1 MLYLIISFFTV
12 AWADAPQ
19 AVGQSQPVGS
29 VKKEAPAVGVPEI
42 PTGGI
47 GQPRAEPSV
56 KKTDPFDDLSFL
68 DHLDDH
74 NHPVSDEDT
83 LSQDWDTHMQDFQ
96 ADLMVTVQVAPNSQ
110 EFFFEDVTEVGIK
123 LRGAFFVAP
132 DKERKSGVDFWILN
146 PKGEKVYQQANK
158 GESIFAIKAE
168 MAGTYSFVI
177 SNNKWIG
184 SRQVTFIVGA
194 GSRSTLKQE
203 HLLTMDDRIK
213 AADSSLREI
222 QAEGSYLWIRQKSQ
236 LQAIEDVNSRV
247 FWFTAVEFLVL
258 VVVAV
263 FQVYYIKGMLSY
275 RRLY

>member
-1 MLYLIISFFTV
+1 MNPLIFAFI
-12 AWADAPQ
+12 AAAMAEAPQ
-19 AVGQSQPVGS
+19 AVGQAPAVGA
-29 VKKEAPAVGVPEI
+29 VKREAPAVGVPEI

-47 GQPRAEPSV
+47 GQPRAEPG
-56 KKTDPFDDLSFL
+56 KKVDPFDDLSFL

-74 NHPVSDEDT
+74 HMVSDEDT
-83 LSQDWDTHMQDFQ
+83 LSQDWDTHMADFQ

-110 EFFFEDVTEVGIK
+110 EFFFEDVTEVGVK

-132 DKERKSGVDFWILN
+132 DKDRKSGIDFWILN

-168 MAGTYSFVI
+168 MTGTYSFVI

-213 AADSSLREI
+213 AVDNSLREI
-222 QAEGSYLWIRQKSQ
+222 QTEGSYLWIRQKSQ